1 MIIEIIA
8 SELDFYLIER
18 IRELRL
24 KAKLSQ
30 VMLAHKLGVSEGYIG
45 NVENL
50 KQPAKYNI
58 RMLSRIAVALQLES
72 YMDLFPTK
80 PFLNDLVKIKIK
92 LFDKEEIKKTVNQYG
107 EIGKRFEILSI
118 SPLSEKEIMEYDKR
132 RSKK

>member
-45 NVENL
+45 NIENL

-80 PFLNDLVKIKIK
+80 PFLNDLVKIKIN
-92 LFDKEEIKKTVNQYG
+92 LFDKEEIKKKVNQYG

-118 SPLSEKEIMEYDKR
+118 IPLSEKEIIEYDKR

>member
-24 KAKLSQ
+24 KAKISQ

-45 NVENL
+45 NIENL

-58 RMLSRIAVALQLES
+58 RMLSRIAIALDLES
-72 YMDLFPTK
+72 YTDLFPEK
-80 PFLNDLVKIKIK
+80 PFLNDLVKIKIN
-92 LFDKEEIKKTVNQYG
+92 LFEKEEIKKMGNQYG
-107 EIGKRFEILSI
+107 EIVKRFEILSI
-118 SPLSEKEIMEYDKR
+118 IPLSEKEIMEYDKR

>member
-24 KAKLSQ
+24 KAKISQ

-45 NVENL
+45 NIENL

-58 RMLSRIAVALQLES
+58 RMLSRIAIALDLES
-72 YMDLFPTK
+72 YMDLFPEK
-80 PFLNDLVKIKIK
+80 PFLNDLIKIKIN
-92 LFDKEEIKKTVNQYG
+92 LFEKEEIKKMGNQYG
-107 EIGKRFEILSI
+107 EIVKRFEILSTI
-118 SPLSEKEIMEYDKR
+118 PLSEKEIMEYDKR

>member
-45 NVENL
+45 NIENL

-58 RMLSRIAVALQLES
+58 RMLSRIAIALQLES
-72 YMDLFPTK
+72 YMDLFPAK
-80 PFLNDLVKIKIK
+80 PFINDLVRIKIN
-92 LFDKEEIKKTVNQYG
+92 LFDKEEIKKPVNQYG
-107 EIGKRFEILSI
+107 EIVKRFEILSI
-118 SPLSEKEIMEYDKR
+118 IPLSEKEIMKYDKR